1 MQISFYNTSSP
12 YNMINKSLSNEHT
25 YTGSLKN
32 ECSVFKPTVLMELD
46 SAPLFNY
53 AYIPEFGRYYFIE
66 DSVCIR
72 DRLYEITMKCDPLM
86 SFSEDI
92 RNCYGVIEKQG
103 SDYFD
108 YYIDDGSYKFEN
120 KIRNNV
126 VSFPNGFNNNSDFI
140 LITAGGTI

>member
-12 YNMINKSLSNEHT
+12 YNMVNKTLSNEHT

-32 ECSVFKPTVLMELD
+32 ECSVFNPTVLMEFD
-46 SAPLFNY
+46 DVPLFNY
-53 AYIPEFGRYYFIE
+53 AYIPEFDRYYFID

-86 SFSEDI
+86 SFATDI

-103 SDYFD
+103 SDFFD

-120 KIRNNV
+120 KIKNTV
-126 VSFPNGFNNNSDFI
+126 KSFPNGFNDNSEFI